1 MGYTDLNSTI
11 KYIYYSSFNVYS
23 FLDSPG
29 CGAINTCKTNCGYP
43 KAFLMTPGF
52 PSYYQPNDTCL
63 WKIRGTFG
71 KFIKFNF
78 ITLDVINGDSTCEKS
93 YVQIFEL
100 DLLNKKRS
108 LGRFC
113 KENWPYEV
121 FTSNWQKL
129 DIEFEASS
137 TYLGGRGFMGKYTME
152 TFEQGP
158 FINKYNIGNF
168 IKLYSISNN
177 HQSRKKIKD
186 NSQIYKD
193 STKTHR

>member
-1 MGYTDLNSTI
+1 MC
-11 KYIYYSSFNVYS
+11 VHV
-23 FLDSPG
+23 LDSPG
-29 CGAINTCKTNCGYP
+29 CGAINNCAYP

-52 PSYYQPNDTCL
+52 QSYYQPNDTCL

-78 ITLDVINGDSTCEKS
+78 ISLDVINGDSSCENS

-100 DLLNKKRS
+100 DSLNKKRS

-129 DIEFEASS
+129 DIEFEASTVRTDKQKS
-137 TYLGGRGFMGKYTME
+137 KTIAE
-152 TFEQGP
+152 
-158 FINKYNIGNF
+158 NITIWENTPLKTGTEKPRVIIF
-168 IKLYSISNN
+168 LFSF
-177 HQSRKKIKD
+177 QVF
-186 NSQIYKD
+186 SQL
-193 STKTHR
+193 

>member
-1 MGYTDLNSTI
+1 MC
-11 KYIYYSSFNVYS
+11 VHV
-23 FLDSPG
+23 LDSPG
-29 CGAINTCKTNCGYP
+29 CGAINKCTTNCAYP
-43 KAFLMTPGF
+43 KDFLMTPGF

-78 ITLDVINGDSTCEKS
+78 ISLDVINGDSSCENS

-100 DLLNKKRS
+100 DSLNKKRS

-129 DIEFEASS
+129 DIEFEAS
-137 TYLGGRGFMGKYTME
+137 TVRTDKT
-152 TFEQGP
+152 
-158 FINKYNIGNF
+158 
-168 IKLYSISNN
+168 
-177 HQSRKKIKD
+177 KIKD
-186 NSQIYKD
+186 NCRKYNNLGKYPVKNRHG
-193 STKTHR
+193 KTESDNLLVLISSI